1 MSKKL
6 VITFEGIEGSGKSLH
21 IKNIVNYLS
30 KKKVRFIKLR
40 EPGGSKNAEKIRKL
54 ILNKKSTFNTKT
66 DLLLYLAARSENIET
81 IINKH
86 YKKKIILIDRFTV
99 STLAYQHYGMGLN
112 KKIIETINN
121 YLLKK
126 IKIDYT
132 FLHII
137 NKKNLNK
144 RMQKRKNLNRYDK
157 FNYSFYQKVQNGFI
171 KMANLN
177 KTKYLI
183 VNSNK
188 KINENKTIII
198 NKINKLLNI

>member
-81 IINKH
+81 IINKD
-86 YKKKIILIDRFTV
+86 YRKKIILIDRFSD

-132 FLHII
+132 FLHIV
-137 NKKNLNK
+137 NKKNLKK
-144 RMQKRKNLNRYDK
+144 RILKRKNLNKYDK

-171 KMANLN
+171 KIANLN
-177 KTKYLI
+177 KTKYLM

-188 KINENKTIII
+188 RINENKTIII

>member
-86 YKKKIILIDRFTV
+86 YKKKIVLIDRFTD

-132 FLHII
+132 FLHIV

-144 RMQKRKNLNRYDK
+144 RMLKRKNLNRYDK

>member
-30 KKKVRFIKLR
+30 KKKVRFIELR

-86 YKKKIILIDRFTV
+86 YKKKIILIDRFTD

-144 RMQKRKNLNRYDK
+144 RMLKRKNLNRYDK

>member
-30 KKKVRFIKLR
+30 KKKVRFIELR

-86 YKKKIILIDRFTV
+86 YKKKIILIDRFSD

-132 FLHII
+132 FLHIV

-144 RMQKRKNLNRYDK
+144 RMLKRKNLNRYDK
-157 FNYSFYQKVQNGFI
+157 FNYAFYQKVQNGFI

>member
-30 KKKVRFIKLR
+30 KKKVRFIELR

-54 ILNKKSTFNTKT
+54 ILNKKSTFNAKT

-86 YKKKIILIDRFTV
+86 YKKKMILIDRFSD

-132 FLHII
+132 FLHIVNI
-137 NKKNLNK
+137 KNLNK
-144 RMQKRKNLNRYDK
+144 RMLKRKNLNRYDK

>member
-66 DLLLYLAARSENIET
+66 DLLLYLAARSESIET
-81 IINKH
+81 IINKD
-86 YKKKIILIDRFTV
+86 YRKKIILIDRFSD

-144 RMQKRKNLNRYDK
+144 RMLKRKNLNRYDK

>member
-30 KKKVRFIKLR
+30 KKKVHFIKLR

-81 IINKH
+81 IINKD
-86 YKKKIILIDRFTV
+86 YRKKIILIDRFSD

>member
-81 IINKH
+81 IINKD
-86 YKKKIILIDRFTV
+86 YRKKIILIDRFSD

-132 FLHII
+132 FLHIV
-137 NKKNLNK
+137 NKKNLKK
-144 RMQKRKNLNRYDK
+144 RILKRKNLNKYDK

-171 KMANLN
+171 KIANLN
-177 KTKYLI
+177 KTKYLM

-188 KINENKTIII
+188 RINENKTIII
-198 NKINKLLNI
+198 NKINKLLNL